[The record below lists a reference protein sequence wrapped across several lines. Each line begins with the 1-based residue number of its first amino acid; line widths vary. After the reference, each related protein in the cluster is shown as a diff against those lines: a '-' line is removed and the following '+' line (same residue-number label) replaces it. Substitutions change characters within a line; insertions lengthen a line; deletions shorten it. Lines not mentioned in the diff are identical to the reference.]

1 MKKVLLTV
9 MTLLLVA
16 ISGYAQVEVLLEE
29 PFAESLG
36 SFTLDEQKYPGCTYA
51 SMWYVDKTYKY
62 AKVTANKSGQSLG
75 ASDCKLISPML
86 NTQGC
91 THVYLRFEHTTYAAN
106 STSDVDYCMVKV
118 SKDGKTWTKVTIPTW
133 PTKRWGFVA
142 CEMDLTEYASSTM
155 QVMFEYVSTA
165 SYAGTWE
172 VKNVVV
178 EGWWPGEP
186 NVPDCPYEAL
196 EGLTSKELRESL
208 HEEIKDH
215 TVLTKDQTRGN
226 EAKVDVRADGKIW
239 DIYSAS
245 DFNLSDNCDEDKK
258 DPTAEGVCYNREHIL
273 PVACWTINK
282 NRDEAEEE
290 VMFTDLHHVV
300 STDGFV
306 NAQRSAWVY
315 DEVKSVTWTNSLG
328 SKLGTGK
335 TWNETSFEP
344 VDEYKGDIARV
355 YFYMLTC
362 YMDVNFTT
370 GGKGYRYFTYN
381 NGVCDFKSQALA
393 LMLKW
398 HRQDPVSEKEV
409 VRNAKVADL
418 QGNVNPFVVEPDL
431 VEYIWGTMKGKAYDC
446 DAEVETPDPGTVDGA
461 ITCQEAR
468 ELALALSSGSQ
479 STEEYVVV
487 GYVTSLNGSYSTQ
500 YGSQTFWVADTPAG
514 GNVFYAY
521 QCYADAPV
529 VKGDKVSLTGK
540 LLNYNGTPE
549 MKWGQTNVLESA
561 STSGVEDVEVLDWR
575 DADVEIYSVTG
586 QKMSG
591 MREELPQGVYV
602 LRRGDRVSRV
612 VIR

>member
-1 MKKVLLTV
+1 MKKMLLTI

-16 ISGYAQVEVLLEE
+16 ISGFAQVEVLLEE

-36 SFTLDEQKYPGCTYA
+36 AFTLDEQKYPGCTYA

-75 ASDCKLISPML
+75 ASDCKLISPVL

-91 THVYLRFEHTTYAAN
+91 IHVYLRFEHTTYAAN

-142 CEMDLTEYASSTM
+142 CEIDLTEYASSTM

-186 NVPDCPYEAL
+186 YVPNCPYEAL

-215 TVLTKDQTRGN
+215 TVLTYKQIRGDQ
-226 EAKVDVRADGKIW
+226 AQVDVRENGKIW
-239 DIYSAS
+239 DMYSAYE
-245 DFNLSDNCDEDKK
+245 FNLSDYCYDIDVIAGE
-258 DPTAEGVCYNREHIL
+258 CYNREHIL
-273 PVACWTINK
+273 PKSWWGYS
-282 NRDEAEEE
+282 EANEANDP
-290 VMFTDLHHVV
+290 MYTDLHHVI
-300 STDGFV
+300 STDAV
-306 NAQRSAWVY
+306 ANDTRSNYIY
-315 DEVKSVTWTNSLG
+315 DEVKNATWTNNLG
-328 SKLGTGK
+328 SKLGTSMNWYNQ
-335 TWNETSFEP
+335 TAFEP

-362 YMDVNFTT
+362 YMDQNFAVNAK
-370 GGKGYRYFTYN
+370 GKKYFSYT
-381 NGVCDFKSQALA
+381 NGVCEFQPQALA

-418 QGNVNPFVVEPDL
+418 QGNVNPFVVEPNL

-479 STEEYVVV
+479 STEDYVVV

-500 YGSQTFWVADTPAG
+500 YGSQTFWVADTKNG
-514 GNVFYAY
+514 GRVFYAY

-529 VKGDKVSLTGK
+529 VVGDKVSLTGK

-549 MKWGQTNVLESA
+549 MKWGQTALLLSA
-561 STSGVEDVEVLDWR
+561 STTTGTEHLEYIDRSEAEVFTL
-575 DADVEIYSVTG
+575 TG
-586 QKMSG
+586 QKLNTTYDQ
-591 MREELPQGVYV
+591 LPQGVYI
-602 LRRGDRVSRV
+602 LRSGNNTVKVSK
-612 VIR
+612 

>member
-1 MKKVLLTV
+1 MKK
-9 MTLLLVA
+9 MFFAIMAFGLVT
-16 ISGYAQVEVLLEE
+16 ISGFAQVEVLLEE

-75 ASDCKLISPML
+75 ASDCKLISPVL

-118 SKDGKTWTKVTIPTW
+118 SNDGKTWTKVTIPTW

-142 CEMDLTEYASSTM
+142 CEMDLSEYASSTM

-208 HEEIKDH
+208 HEEISKHKLLAYSDIRADK
-215 TVLTKDQTRGN
+215 V
-226 EAKVDVRADGKIW
+226 EVDVRADGKLW
-239 DIYSAS
+239 DIYSAC
-245 DFNLSDNCDEDKK
+245 DFDLSMFQPRDYTITVECDK
-258 DPTAEGVCYNREHIL
+258 YNREHML
-273 PVACWTINK
+273 PKSWWGYTETA
-282 NRDEAEEE
+282 EATDT
-290 VMFTDLHHVV
+290 MYTDLHHVV
-300 STDGFV
+300 STDGFA
-306 NAQRSAWVY
+306 NEKRSAWVY
-315 DEVKSVTWTNSLG
+315 DEVKSVIWTNSLG

-362 YMDVNFTT
+362 YMDKDFTL

-479 STEEYVVV
+479 SAEEYVVV

-500 YGSQTFWVADTPAG
+500 YGSQTFWVADTPTG

-575 DADVEIYSVTG
+575 DTDVEIYSVTG

-591 MREELPQGVYV
+591 MREELSQGVYV

-612 VIR
+612 VVR

>member
-16 ISGYAQVEVLLEE
+16 ISGYAQVEILLDE
-29 PFAESLG
+29 PFTESLG
-36 SFTLDEQKYPGCTYA
+36 EFTLDEQKYPGCTYA
-51 SMWYVDKTYKY
+51 SMWYVDKTHKY

-75 ASDCKLISPML
+75 ASDCKLISPVL

-133 PTKRWGFVA
+133 PTKRWGFVT
-142 CEMDLTEYASSTM
+142 CEMDLTEYASNTM

-215 TVLTKDQTRGN
+215 TVLTYKQIRGDQA
-226 EAKVDVRADGKIW
+226 EVDVHENGKIW
-239 DIYSAS
+239 DMYSAYE
-245 DFNLSDNCDEDKK
+245 FNLSDYCHDIDVIAGE
-258 DPTAEGVCYNREHIL
+258 CYNREHIL
-273 PVACWTINK
+273 PKSWWGYS
-282 NRDEAEEE
+282 EANEANDP
-290 VMFTDLHHVV
+290 MYTDLHHVI
-300 STDGFV
+300 STDAV
-306 NAQRSAWVY
+306 ANDTRSNYIY
-315 DEVKSVTWTNSLG
+315 DEVKNATWTNNLG
-328 SKLGTGK
+328 SKLGTSMNWYNQ
-335 TWNETSFEP
+335 TAFEP

-362 YMDVNFTT
+362 YMDQNFAVNAK
-370 GGKGYRYFTYN
+370 GKKYFSYT
-381 NGVCDFKSQALA
+381 NGVCEFQPQALA

-468 ELALALSSGSQ
+468 ELALALADNTQ
-479 STEEYVVV
+479 SVEDYVVV
-487 GYVTSLNGSYSTQ
+487 GYVSALDVDYSTQ
-500 YGSQTFWVADTPAG
+500 YGNQSFWVADELNG
-514 GNVFYAY
+514 GQVFYAY
-521 QCYADAPV
+521 RCYNESPV
-529 VKGDKVSLTGK
+529 NLGDKVSLTGK
-540 LLNYNGTPE
+540 LLNYYGTPE
-549 MKWGQTNVLESA
+549 MKLGQTNVLESA

-612 VIR
+612 VVR

>member
-1 MKKVLLTV
+1 MKKLFLILWAFFGVTV
-9 MTLLLVA
+9 AGV
-16 ISGYAQVEVLLEE
+16 AQVEVLLDE
-29 PFAESLG
+29 PFATSLG
-36 SFTLDEQKYPGCTYA
+36 AFTLDEQKYPGCTYA

-75 ASDCKLISPML
+75 ASDCKLISPVL

-118 SKDGKTWTKVTIPTW
+118 SEDGTNWRKVTIPTW
-133 PTKRWGFVA
+133 PTKRWGFVS
-142 CEMDLTEYASSTM
+142 CEIDLTAYASSTM
-155 QVMFEYVSTA
+155 QVMFEYVSTN

-186 NVPDCPYEAL
+186 DCPYEAL
-196 EGLTSKELRESL
+196 EGLTSRELRESL

-215 TVLTKDQTRGN
+215 TVLTYKQIRGDQ
-226 EAKVDVRADGKIW
+226 AKVDVRADGKIW

-245 DFNLSDNCDEDKK
+245 DFNLSDNCDDEK

-282 NRDEAEEE
+282 NRDEAEKE

-315 DEVKSVTWTNSLG
+315 DEVKSVTWTNNLG

-362 YMDVNFTT
+362 YMDKDFTQ
-370 GGKGYRYFTYN
+370 GGKGYRYFTYS

-409 VRNAKVADL
+409 ARNTKVADL
-418 QGNVNPFVVEPDL
+418 QGNVNPFVEQPAL
-431 VEYIWGTMKGKAYDC
+431 VEYIWGTMKGKPYDC
-446 DAEVETPDPGTVDGA
+446 EGEVLPPDPGTVDGA

-468 ELALALSSGSQ
+468 ERALALSVGSQ

-500 YGSQTFWVADTPAG
+500 YKSQSFWVADTPDG
-514 GNVFYAY
+514 GNVFYAF
-521 QCYADAPV
+521 QCYYDKPV

-549 MKWGQTNVLESA
+549 MKWGQTEVLIP
-561 STSGVEDVEVLDWR
+561 TGVERTEVEKLDWQDEKVEV
-575 DADVEIYSVTG
+575 YSVTG
-586 QKMSG
+586 LNISSL
-591 MREELPQGVYV
+591 RHTLPQGVYI
-602 LRRGDRVSRV
+602 LRDKNKVNKIV
-612 VIR
+612 VQ

>member
-16 ISGYAQVEVLLEE
+16 VSGFAQVEILLDE
-29 PFAESLG
+29 PFTESLG
-36 SFTLDEQKYPGCTYA
+36 AFTLDEQKYPGCTYA

-75 ASDCKLISPML
+75 ASDCKLISPVL

-142 CEMDLTEYASSTM
+142 CEMDLSEYASSTM

-208 HEEIKDH
+208 HEEIMDH
-215 TVLTKDQTRGN
+215 TVLTYKQIRGDQA
-226 EAKVDVRADGKIW
+226 EVDVHENGKIW
-239 DIYSAS
+239 DMYSAYE
-245 DFNLSDNCDEDKK
+245 FNLSDYCHDIDVIAGE
-258 DPTAEGVCYNREHIL
+258 CYNREHIL
-273 PVACWTINK
+273 PKSWWGYS
-282 NRDEAEEE
+282 EANEANDP
-290 VMFTDLHHVV
+290 MYTDLHHVI
-300 STDGFV
+300 STDAV
-306 NAQRSAWVY
+306 ANDTRSNYIY
-315 DEVKSVTWTNSLG
+315 DEVKNATWTNNLG
-328 SKLGTGK
+328 SKLGASMNWYNQTA
-335 TWNETSFEP
+335 FEP

-362 YMDVNFTT
+362 YMDQNFAVNAK
-370 GGKGYRYFTYN
+370 GKKYFSYT
-381 NGVCDFKSQALA
+381 NGVCEFQPQALA

-446 DAEVETPDPGTVDGA
+446 DAEVETPDQGTVDGA

-479 STEEYVVV
+479 SAEEYVVV

-500 YGSQTFWVADTPAG
+500 YGSQTFWVADTPTG

-575 DADVEIYSVTG
+575 DTDVEIYSVTG

-612 VIR
+612 VVR

>member
-16 ISGYAQVEVLLEE
+16 ISGYAQVEILLDE
-29 PFAESLG
+29 PFTESLG
-36 SFTLDEQKYPGCTYA
+36 AFTLDEQKYPGCTYA

-75 ASDCKLISPML
+75 ASDCKLISPVL

-142 CEMDLTEYASSTM
+142 CEMDLSEYASSTM

-196 EGLTSKELRESL
+196 EGLSSKELRESL

-215 TVLTKDQTRGN
+215 TVLTYKQIRGDQ
-226 EAKVDVRADGKIW
+226 AQVDVHENGKIW
-239 DIYSAS
+239 DMYSAYE
-245 DFNLSDNCDEDKK
+245 FNLSDYCHDIDVIAGE
-258 DPTAEGVCYNREHIL
+258 CYNREHIL
-273 PVACWTINK
+273 PKSWWGYS
-282 NRDEAEEE
+282 EANEANDP
-290 VMFTDLHHVV
+290 MYTDLHHVI
-300 STDGFV
+300 STDAV
-306 NAQRSAWVY
+306 ANDTRSNYIY
-315 DEVKSVTWTNSLG
+315 DEVKNATWTNNLG
-328 SKLGTGK
+328 SKLGTSMNWYNQ
-335 TWNETSFEP
+335 TAFEP

-362 YMDVNFTT
+362 YMDQNFAVNAK
-370 GGKGYRYFTYN
+370 GKKYFSYT
-381 NGVCDFKSQALA
+381 NGVCEFQPQALA

-418 QGNVNPFVVEPDL
+418 QGNVNPFVVEPNL

-468 ELALALSSGSQ
+468 ELALALADNTQ
-479 STEEYVVV
+479 SVEDYVVV
-487 GYVTSLNGSYSTQ
+487 GYVSALDVDYSTQ
-500 YGSQTFWVADTPAG
+500 YGNQSFWVADELNG
-514 GNVFYAY
+514 GQVFYAY
-521 QCYADAPV
+521 RCYNESPV
-529 VKGDKVSLTGK
+529 NLGDKVSLTGK
-540 LLNYNGTPE
+540 LLNYYGTPE
-549 MKWGQTNVLESA
+549 MKLGQTNVLESA

-575 DADVEIYSVTG
+575 DTDVEIYSVTG

-612 VIR
+612 VVR

>member
-1 MKKVLLTV
+1 MKK
-9 MTLLLVA
+9 MFFAIMAFGLVT
-16 ISGYAQVEVLLEE
+16 ISGFAQVEVLLEE

-75 ASDCKLISPML
+75 ASDCKLISPVL

-118 SKDGKTWTKVTIPTW
+118 SKDGKIWTKVTIPTW

-142 CEMDLTEYASSTM
+142 CEMDLSEYASSTM

-186 NVPDCPYEAL
+186 DVPDCPYEAL

-215 TVLTKDQTRGN
+215 TVLTYKQIRGDQA
-226 EAKVDVRADGKIW
+226 EVDVHENGKIW
-239 DIYSAS
+239 DMYSAYE
-245 DFNLSDNCDEDKK
+245 FNLSDYCHDIDVIAGE
-258 DPTAEGVCYNREHIL
+258 CYNREHIL
-273 PVACWTINK
+273 PKSWWGYS
-282 NRDEAEEE
+282 EANEANDP
-290 VMFTDLHHVV
+290 MYTDLHHVI
-300 STDGFV
+300 STDAV
-306 NAQRSAWVY
+306 ANDTRSNYIY
-315 DEVKSVTWTNSLG
+315 DEVKNATWTNNLG
-328 SKLGTGK
+328 SKLGTSINWYNQ
-335 TWNETSFEP
+335 TAFEP

-362 YMDVNFTT
+362 YMDQNFAVNAK
-370 GGKGYRYFTYN
+370 GKKYFSYT
-381 NGVCDFKSQALA
+381 NGVCEFQPQALA

-418 QGNVNPFVVEPDL
+418 QGNVNPFVVEPNL

-468 ELALALSSGSQ
+468 ELALALSSGSP
-479 STEEYVVV
+479 SAEEYVVV

-500 YGSQTFWVADTPAG
+500 YGSQTFWVADTPTG

-549 MKWGQTNVLESA
+549 IKWGQTNVLESA

-575 DADVEIYSVTG
+575 DADVEVYSVTG

-612 VIR
+612 VVR

>member
-1 MKKVLLTV
+1 MKKLFLIILTIYV
-9 MTLLLVA
+9 TTVV
-16 ISGYAQVEVLLEE
+16 GHAQTEVLMQES
-29 PFAESLG
+29 FSKSLG
-36 SFTLDEQKYPGCTYA
+36 AFTLDEQKYPGCTYA
-51 SMWYVDKTYKY
+51 SMWYVDSNYGY
-62 AKVTANKSGQSLG
+62 AKVTANKGGQSQG
-75 ASDCKLISPML
+75 ASDCKLISPVL
-86 NTQGC
+86 NAQGYEQ
-91 THVYLRFEHTTYAAN
+91 VVLRFDHTTYAGN
-106 STSDVDYCMVKV
+106 STSDVDYCLVKV
-118 SKDGKTWTKVTIPTW
+118 TKDGKNWTKLSIPTW
-133 PTKRWGFVA
+133 PTKRWGFVT
-142 CEMDLTEYASSTM
+142 CEIDMTAYVSSTM
-155 QVMFEYVSTA
+155 QFMFEYISTS

-178 EGWWPGEP
+178 EALAS
-186 NVPDCPYEAL
+186 PDDYCPYEEL
-196 EGLTSKELRESL
+196 EGLTSADLREQL
-208 HEEIKDH
+208 HLDISQH
-215 TVLTKDQTRGN
+215 TMLSYNQVRGDK
-226 EAKVDVRADGKIW
+226 AKVDVRANGKIW

-245 DFNLSDNCDEDKK
+245 DFNLSDNCGEDK
-258 DPTAEGVCYNREHIL
+258 PTAEGVCYNREHIL

-282 NRDEAEEE
+282 NRTEAEKE

-362 YMDVNFTT
+362 YMDKDFTL

-479 STEEYVVV
+479 SAEEYVVV

-500 YGSQTFWVADTPAG
+500 YSSQTFWVADTPTG

-575 DADVEIYSVTG
+575 DTDVEVYSVTG

-612 VIR
+612 VVR

>member
-1 MKKVLLTV
+1 MKKLFLILWVFFGVTV
-9 MTLLLVA
+9 V
-16 ISGYAQVEVLLEE
+16 GVAQVEVLLDE
-29 PFAESLG
+29 PFATSLG
-36 SFTLDEQKYPGCTYA
+36 AFTLDEQKYPGCTYA

-75 ASDCKLISPML
+75 ASDCKLISPVL

-106 STSDVDYCMVKV
+106 STTDVDYCMVKV
-118 SKDGKTWTKVTIPTW
+118 SEDGTNWTKVTIPTW
-133 PTKRWGFVA
+133 PTKRWGFVS
-142 CEMDLTEYASSTM
+142 CEIDLTAYASSTM
-155 QVMFEYVSTA
+155 QVMFEYVSTS

-186 NVPDCPYEAL
+186 DCPYEAL
-196 EGLTSKELRESL
+196 EGLTSMELRESL

-226 EAKVDVRADGKIW
+226 KAKVDVRADGKIW

-245 DFNLSDNCDEDKK
+245 DFNLSDNCDDKK

-282 NRDEAEEE
+282 NRDEAEKE

-315 DEVKSVTWTNSLG
+315 DEVKSVTWTNNLG

-362 YMDVNFTT
+362 YMDKDFTQ
-370 GGKGYRYFTYN
+370 GGKGYRYFSYS

-409 VRNAKVADL
+409 ARNTKVADL
-418 QGNVNPFVVEPDL
+418 QGNVNPFVEQPAL
-431 VEYIWGTMKGKAYDC
+431 VEYIWGTMKGKPYDC
-446 DAEVETPDPGTVDGA
+446 EGEVLPPDPGTVDGA

-468 ELALALSSGSQ
+468 EKALALSVSSQ

-500 YGSQTFWVADTPAG
+500 YKSQSFWVADTPDG
-514 GNVFYAY
+514 GNVFYAF
-521 QCYADAPV
+521 QCYYDKPV

-549 MKWGQTNVLESA
+549 MKWGQTEVLIPTGMEK
-561 STSGVEDVEVLDWR
+561 TEVEKLDWQDEKVEV
-575 DADVEIYSVTG
+575 YSVTG
-586 QKMSG
+586 QNISSL
-591 MREELPQGVYV
+591 RHTLPQGVYI
-602 LRRGDRVSRV
+602 LRDENKVNKIV
-612 VIR
+612 VQ